1 MDFEG
6 ASDVYCRAFFDPA
19 QDKFTD
25 THWRVFDGKCSF
37 NWRLIIPIKS
47 KWSNY
52 NLTLQAWDRDIL
64 SSNELLGE
72 FVVDLGPLLND
83 VLLTG
88 KQMNMSLEYWQT
100 WMKDKLIE
108 NGYKSA
114 DEIKFETREKEEEK
128 FWIPLRRFNSK
139 EGKTIEAGE
148 MQVTIHLVPLDHVEK
163 FP

>member
-1 MDFEG
+1 MQVTVWKCVDIEPMDFEG
-6 ASDVYCRAFFDPA
+6 ASDVYCRAFFDTA

-52 NLTLQAWDRDIL
+52 NLTLQAWDRDII

-72 FVVDLGPLLND
+72 FVVDIGPLFND

-88 KQMNMSLEYWQT
+88 KQMNMSLEYW
-100 WMKDKLIE
+100 
-108 NGYKSA
+108 
-114 DEIKFETREKEEEK
+114 
-128 FWIPLRRFNSK
+128 
-139 EGKTIEAGE
+139 
-148 MQVTIHLVPLDHVEK
+148 
-163 FP
+163 